1 MIMAEKSPKTIPV
14 SSGAEAFL
22 AQMRELGSVR
32 YMFANTGT
40 DHGPLIEAMAR
51 TAKEDPRD
59 IQPIVVPHEQA
70 AVSMAHGYYA
80 VTQKP
85 QMVLVHTLPGTAN
98 ALGGIMNAASSNV
111 PLFLVAGRT
120 PITEGELRAGKTQN
134 IHWRQESR
142 DQGNIVR
149 EFVKWDY
156 EIRTNQNLPAVVSRA
171 YKIAMSEPRGP
182 VYMTLPREW
191 LFEPMESTP
200 LLSAESLAPASKTQA
215 EQASLEKAADLLIA
229 SESPLIVTKYLGRN
243 PEAVEYLVELAELL
257 AIPVVQQLSYVN
269 FPTDHPLNLGTQ
281 TIKHVRNA
289 DVLFFIDTDVPWEPP
304 SRNVL
309 RDGVKIIHLER
320 DPMFTAIPGW
330 GFPADLPLTGC
341 SEVSLPVLTGILRA
355 KLAAGAGIRGKIDER
370 RKKAEAEHKQMI
382 REIDASVEAVKN
394 QKPINPV
401 WLSHCIGAAMDD
413 KTIIANETV
422 TSKLAD
428 AIHLNRPGSMFNT
441 PLAGHL
447 GWGLGAAIGM
457 KLGAPDATVIAAEGD
472 GSYMFCAP
480 TACHF
485 TAQKYRIPFLT
496 VVYNNQVWN
505 ASLNAARG
513 LYPDGVAANTR
524 NFPGTD
530 LSPSPNFEMTA
541 QACGAYAARVEEPGE
556 VADAIAKA
564 LRVVKEEGRQALLNV
579 ICRNPLA

>member
-1 MIMAEKSPKTIPV
+1 MAEKSTTNVPV

-22 AQMRELGSVR
+22 AQMKALGSVR

-40 DHGPLIEAMAR
+40 DHGPLIEAMAK

-59 IQPIVVPHEQA
+59 IQPIVVPHEMA
-70 AVSMAHGYYA
+70 AVSMAHGYYN

-98 ALGGIMNAASSNV
+98 ALGGVINAASCNV

-120 PITEGELRAGKTQN
+120 PITEGELRGGKSQN

-142 DQGNIVR
+142 DQGSIVR

-156 EIRTNQNLPAVVSRA
+156 EVRTNQNLAAVVSRA

-191 LFEPMESTP
+191 LCESLESTQ
-200 LLSAESLAPASKTQA
+200 LLSPDSVSPATKTQA
-215 EQASLEKAADLLIA
+215 DQAALEKVADWLIA
-229 SESPLIVTKYLGRN
+229 SDSPLIVTKYLGRN
-243 PEAVEYLVELAELL
+243 PEAVSFLVELAELL

-269 FPTDHPLNLGTQ
+269 FPTDHPLSLGTQ
-281 TIKHVRNA
+281 AIKYVQHA
-289 DVLFFIDTDVPWEPP
+289 DLLFFIDTDVPWEPP

-330 GFPADLPLTGC
+330 GFPADLPVAGC
-341 SEVSLPVLTGILRA
+341 SDVSLPVLNAIIKA
-355 KLAAGAGIRGKIDER
+355 KLAAGAVAKHKLDER
-370 RKKAEAEHKQMI
+370 RKKIETEHNALI
-382 REIDASVEAVKN
+382 RELEASIDAAKN
-394 QKPINPV
+394 QKPINPI
-401 WLSHCIGAAMDD
+401 WLSKCIGDVMDD
-413 KTIIANETV
+413 KTILVNETV
-422 TSKLAD
+422 TSKLAET
-428 AIHLNRPGSMFNT
+428 IRLNRPGSQFNT

-447 GWGLGAAIGM
+447 GWGLGAAVGA

-472 GSYMFCAP
+472 GSYMFGAP

-496 VVYNNQVWN
+496 VIYNNQVWN

-513 LYPDGVAANTR
+513 LYPDGVAARTR

-530 LSPSPNFEMTA
+530 LSPSPNFELTA
-541 QACGAYAARVEEPGE
+541 QACGAYAARVEEPSE
-556 VADAIAKA
+556 VPDALAKA
-564 LRVVKEEGRQALLNV
+564 LKVVKEEGRQALLNV
-579 ICRNPLA
+579 VCKNPLA

>member
-1 MIMAEKSPKTIPV
+1 MTTAMKSVPV

-22 AQMRELGSVR
+22 AQMKALGSVR

-40 DHGPLIEAMAR
+40 DHGPLIEALAK

-98 ALGGIMNAASSNV
+98 ALGGVINAASCNV

-120 PITEGELRAGKTQN
+120 PITEGELRAGKSQN

-156 EIRTNQNLPAVVSRA
+156 EIRTNQNLAAVVSRA

-191 LFEPMESTP
+191 LFEAMESTQ
-200 LLSAESLAPASKTQA
+200 LLSTDALAPASKMQA
-215 EQASLEKAADLLIA
+215 DADALEKAAEWLIA
-229 SESPLIVTKYLGRN
+229 AESPLIVTKYLGRN
-243 PEAVEYLVELAELL
+243 PEAVQSLIELAELL
-257 AIPVVQQLSYVN
+257 SIPVVQQLSYVN
-269 FPTDHPLNLGTQ
+269 FPTDHPLNLGIQ
-281 TIKHVRNA
+281 TTKYVRGA
-289 DVLFFIDTDVPWEPP
+289 DALFFIDTDVPWEPP
-304 SRNVL
+304 NRNVL
-309 RDGVKIIHLER
+309 REGVKIIHLER

-330 GFPADLPLTGC
+330 GFPADLPVTGC
-341 SEVSLPVLTGILRA
+341 SEISLPALSAIIRS
-355 KLAAGAGIRGKIDER
+355 KLAALPKNKLDER
-370 RKKAEAEHKQMI
+370 RRKIEAEHNEMI
-382 REIDASVEAVKN
+382 REMDANVAAAKN
-394 QKPINPV
+394 QKPIHPV
-401 WLSHCIGAAMDD
+401 WLSHCIGEAMDD
-413 KTIIANETV
+413 KTIIANETI
-422 TSKLAD
+422 TSRLAEV
-428 AIHLNRPGSMFNT
+428 IHLNRPGSMFNT

-457 KLGAPDATVIAAEGD
+457 KLGAPEATVIAAEGD
-472 GSYMFCAP
+472 GSYMFSAP

-513 LYPDGVAANTR
+513 LYPDGVAARTR

-530 LSPSPNFEMTA
+530 LSPSPNFELTA
-541 QACGAYAARVEEPGE
+541 QACGAYAARVEEPSE
-556 VADAIAKA
+556 VPDALVKA
-564 LRVVKEEGRQALLNV
+564 LKVVKEEGRQALLNV
-579 ICRNPLA
+579 VCKNPLA

>member
-1 MIMAEKSPKTIPV
+1 MAEKSTTNVPV

-22 AQMRELGSVR
+22 AQMKALGSVR

-40 DHGPLIEAMAR
+40 DHGPLIEAMAK

-59 IQPIVVPHEQA
+59 IQPIVVPHEMA
-70 AVSMAHGYYA
+70 AVSMAHGYYN

-98 ALGGIMNAASSNV
+98 ALGGVINAASCNV

-120 PITEGELRAGKTQN
+120 PITEGELRGGKSQN

-142 DQGNIVR
+142 DQGSIVR

-156 EIRTNQNLPAVVSRA
+156 EVRTNQNLAAVVSRA

-191 LFEPMESTP
+191 LCESLESTQ
-200 LLSAESLAPASKTQA
+200 LLSPESISPATKIQA
-215 EQASLEKAADLLIA
+215 DQAALEKVADWLIA
-229 SESPLIVTKYLGRN
+229 SDSPLIVTKYLGRN
-243 PEAVEYLVELAELL
+243 PEAVSFLVELAELL

-269 FPTDHPLNLGTQ
+269 FPTDHPLSLGTQ
-281 TIKHVRNA
+281 AIKYVQHA
-289 DVLFFIDTDVPWEPP
+289 DLLFFIDTDVPWEPP
-304 SRNVL
+304 SRSVL

-330 GFPADLPLTGC
+330 GFPADLPVAGC
-341 SEVSLPVLTGILRA
+341 SEVSLPVLNAIIKA
-355 KLAAGAGIRGKIDER
+355 KVASGAVVKHKVEER
-370 RKKAEAEHKQMI
+370 RKKTEAEHKALI
-382 REIDASVEAVKN
+382 GEIEANINAAKN
-394 QKPINPV
+394 QKPINPI
-401 WLSHCIGAAMDD
+401 WLSKCIGDVMDD
-413 KTIIANETV
+413 KTILVNETV
-422 TSKLAD
+422 TSKLAE
-428 AIHLNRPGSMFNT
+428 AIRLNRPGSQFNT

-447 GWGLGAAIGM
+447 GWGLGAAVGA
-457 KLGAPDATVIAAEGD
+457 KLGAPEATVIAAEGD
-472 GSYMFCAP
+472 GSYMFGAP

-485 TAQKYRIPFLT
+485 TAQKYQIPFLT

-505 ASLNAARG
+505 ASVNAARG
-513 LYPDGVAANTR
+513 LYPDGVAARTR

-530 LSPSPNFEMTA
+530 LSPSPNFELTA
-541 QACGAYAARVEEPGE
+541 QACGAFAARVEEPSE
-556 VADAIAKA
+556 VPDALAKA
-564 LRVVKEEGRQALLNV
+564 LKVMKEEGRQALLNV
-579 ICRNPLA
+579 VCKNPLA